1 MFKTGT
7 ELRKQIKELV
17 NNFIEI
23 NTRGLDNNSGLTTA
37 DIFRK
42 CGLDWGNHENATSS
56 QQQFWIVAL
65 LRELESEG
73 KIKRNSNKL
82 WHIK

>member
-23 NTRGLDNNSGLTTA
+23 NTSGLDNNSGFTTA

-42 CGLDWGNHENATSS
+42 CGLDWGNYENATSS
-56 QQQFWIVAL
+56 QQQFWLVAL

-73 KIKRNSNKL
+73 KIKRNGNKL